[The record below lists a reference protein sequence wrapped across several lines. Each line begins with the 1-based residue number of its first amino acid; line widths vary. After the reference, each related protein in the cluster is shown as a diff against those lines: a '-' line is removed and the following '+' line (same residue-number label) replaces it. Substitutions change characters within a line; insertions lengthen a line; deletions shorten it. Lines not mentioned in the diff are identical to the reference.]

1 MWLAVTP
8 DELPPSPKLQAY
20 EVIEPSESDEPNPL
34 KITVSGACPNV
45 GVAVK
50 LAEGGVPIAAVT
62 VIVHE
67 SESEFP
73 SVSLP
78 VSSAVYVP
86 G

>member
-1 MWLAVTP
+1 MAP

-20 EVIEPSESDEPNPL
+20 EAMVPSESAEPDPL
-34 KITVSGACPNV
+34 KLTVSGACPNV
-45 GVAVK
+45 GVAGK
-50 LAEGGVPIAAVT
+50 LAEGGVPIVAVT

-73 SVSLP
+73 SESLP

-86 G
+86 E